1 MKIMRSQ
8 LKEFYLDYVNNYL
21 TVAKIA
27 EHNEIAYSYAETLIN
42 IGKALHEADIELS
55 IPRLTSQWNLD
66 IKQIKS
72 ALDKGTKVYWAN
84 KGYEVIKD
92 SIGQYLIHCTMNDTY
107 VGLTKLDG
115 SFRNGDQEQFFMEV

>member
-1 MKIMRSQ
+1 MKTMRSQ

-27 EHNEIAYSYAETLIN
+27 ENNEIAYSYTETLIN
-42 IGKALHEADIELS
+42 IGRDLHEADIELS

-66 IKQIKS
+66 IKQIKL

-92 SIGQYLIHCTMNDTY
+92 NIGQYLIHCTMNDTY

>member
-1 MKIMRSQ
+1 MKTMRSQ

-21 TVAKIA
+21 TITKIA
-27 EHNEIAYSYAETLIN
+27 EHHGITDNYAYNLITM
-42 IGKALHEADIELS
+42 GRAFHEADIELS

-92 SIGQYLIHCTMNDTY
+92 NIGQYLIHCTMNDTY

-115 SFRNGDQEQFFMEV
+115 TFRNGDQEQLFMEV

>member
-1 MKIMRSQ
+1 MKTMRSQ

-27 EHNEIAYSYAETLIN
+27 EHHGIADNYAQTLITM
-42 IGKALHEADIELS
+42 GKELHEVDTKWIMSLS
-55 IPRLTSQWNLD
+55 D
-66 IKQIKS
+66 IKT
-72 ALDKGTKVYWAN
+72 ALNNGYKVYWAN

-107 VGLTKLDG
+107 VGLTKVNG